1 MLSLRVFEP
10 VWLINFRVQ
19 VVMLVM
25 WVKQADISPHECVST
40 YFDRFSN
47 FFRHLQS
54 SEPVVQCTSSCRTSC
69 IPDYFQILDSGV
81 ILKIPSEAQ

>member
-1 MLSLRVFEP
+1 MLSLRVFAP

-54 SEPVVQCTSSCRTSC
+54 SESCPVHLVLWNILHTVLL
-69 IPDYFQILDSGV
+69 PDPGLWSYF
-81 ILKIPSEAQ
+81 KNTK

>member
-1 MLSLRVFEP
+1 MQSLRVFAP

-40 YFDRFSN
+40 YFERFSN

-54 SEPVVQCTSSCRTSC
+54 SESCPVHLVLSNILHTGLLPGPGLWS
-69 IPDYFQILDSGV
+69 YF
-81 ILKIPSEAQ
+81 KNTK

>member
-1 MLSLRVFEP
+1 MQSLRVFAP

-54 SEPVVQCTSSCRTSC
+54 LVQCTSSCPTSC
-69 IPDYFQILDSGV
+69 TPDYFQILDSGV